1 MNTPFLKPSRWRVDL
16 ALLVLRVGIGISF
29 VFVYGWAKITGG
41 METWSGLGANMALF
55 GLDFVPAFWGFMAA
69 LAEFGGGL
77 LLMLGLFFRPALV
90 LMILTMIVAATGHI
104 SGQIDGGPWHATEM
118 GTVFLALLL
127 LGPGRYSLDAWLFGG
142 SDRAE
147 QGSSSPA

>member
-1 MNTPFLKPSRWRVDL
+1 MNAPFLTPSRWKVDL
-16 ALLVLRVGIGISF
+16 ALLVLRVGIGVSF

-41 METWSGLGANMALF
+41 MDTWVGLGGNMALF
-55 GLDFVPAFWGFMAA
+55 GIEFFPAFWGFMAA
-69 LAEFGGGL
+69 LAEFGGGI

-127 LGPGRYSLDAWLFGG
+127 LGPGRYSLDRLLFG
-142 SDRAE
+142 
-147 QGSSSPA
+147 SPDASATPHDE